1 MTAAPEVK
9 KLDAIITQLG
19 IEQVL
24 VVGRN
29 AQGFALSRKPVGPMT
44 IVSLHVG
51 TFKSG
56 PQRPEPQKCG
66 VLDPPRRG
74 LPPLR
79 PRIGAVHAE
88 HIRRS
93 PW

>member
-1 MTAAPEVK
+1 MTAALEVK

-29 AQGFALSRKPVGPMT
+29 AQGFASSRKPVGPMT

-51 TFKSG
+51 TSSQVHSALSPKNAVS
-56 PQRPEPQKCG
+56 
-66 VLDPPRRG
+66 LDAACHHCAR
-74 LPPLR
+74 
-79 PRIGAVHAE
+79 GAVQ
-88 HIRRS
+88 
-93 PW
+93 

>member
-51 TFKSG
+51 TSSQVHSALSPKNAVSLI
-56 PQRPEPQKCG
+56 R
-66 VLDPPRRG
+66 LDAACHHCAR
-74 LPPLR
+74 
-79 PRIGAVHAE
+79 GAVQ
-88 HIRRS
+88 
-93 PW
+93 